1 MTDAPHSE
9 AAEQSVVGQ
18 MLANPACIGDVTGTL
33 LDGSHFFLSA
43 HRVLYDAIVESF
55 YADDPTDPLTIA
67 ETCGPRLAKLWGLDE
82 KLAVAKVQSYAN
94 GHTLAADPVDHARVV
109 KRHADLRALLGVA
122 ATIEREVAAEQHPP
136 EQIAGIVSSEA
147 MKIATGTLTAHEVV
161 SFGDAGRRFI
171 QAMRERVALKQAGVE
186 PGVKFNIAAIDGFTK
201 GVQPTE
207 LVIGGGESG
216 VGKALA
222 LDTPLPT
229 PTGWTTQGDAEPGTL
244 LFDEAGEVCVVRAVS
259 EIWNGRPCFR
269 VRFSDG
275 ESIVADAEH
284 EWVVGTARAYM
295 HAWRRGDDDA
305 GAAAQRLTTSDLHDA
320 QERGERRASVAVA
333 QPLYLGPVDLP
344 IPPYTLGAWLGDGT
358 SACGEITCAK
368 PDHAI
373 LGEIAKDG
381 FPTASTSKD
390 GLRHTIVDL
399 RERLSGA
406 GLLGEKRIPA
416 SYLRAGLGQRL
427 DLLQGIVDTDGHVST
442 KGRVEITL
450 MNEQLAYDVREL
462 VETLGSKATLT
473 VDRARVDGRYVGDR
487 YRVRFLTG
495 MPVARLARKVDRLRL
510 GLRKGKHARRVI
522 VAVEP
527 VESVPVRCLSVSSE
541 SHLYLAGER
550 MVPTHNS
557 GLWWIAAKNYAD
569 SQYQRPPG
577 ERVGTLILS
586 LEMGEL
592 PSSTR
597 FAQGMTHIESAYMRE
612 GTLSTD
618 ELRKIVTEWKRRK
631 DWPLWLN
638 YASGLRL
645 SQLRALVAEAIRK
658 HGVGLVVVDHFLL
671 LEPDQRMDSNEADDE
686 RVRFLKN
693 QIAKDL
699 NVAVVCL
706 AHTRKS
712 IERADKRPRLSDLRG
727 SGMISAFADYVMLM
741 FRPWQYAS
749 EKDRSELR
757 VHSTDAEMIHA
768 KNRHGIDGMGEF
780 YFDAAK
786 QVAL

>member
-269 VRFSDG
+269 VRSPRRPG
-275 ESIVADAEH
+275 
-284 EWVVGTARAYM
+284 
-295 HAWRRGDDDA
+295 AWRA
-305 GAAAQRLTTSDLHDA
+305 
-320 QERGERRASVAVA
+320 ASVSRGGATS
-333 QPLYLGPVDLP
+333 LP
-344 IPPYTLGAWLGDGT
+344 RPGGSSDPALHTRRMARRWHVRVWGD
-358 SACGEITCAK
+358 
-368 PDHAI
+368 H
-373 LGEIAKDG
+373 
-381 FPTASTSKD
+381 
-390 GLRHTIVDL
+390 L
-399 RERLSGA
+399 REA
-406 GLLGEKRIPA
+406 
-416 SYLRAGLGQRL
+416 
-427 DLLQGIVDTDGHVST
+427 
-442 KGRVEITL
+442 
-450 MNEQLAYDVREL
+450 
-462 VETLGSKATLT
+462 
-473 VDRARVDGRYVGDR
+473 
-487 YRVRFLTG
+487 
-495 MPVARLARKVDRLRL
+495 
-510 GLRKGKHARRVI
+510 
-522 VAVEP
+522 
-527 VESVPVRCLSVSSE
+527 
-541 SHLYLAGER
+541 
-550 MVPTHNS
+550 
-557 GLWWIAAKNYAD
+557 
-569 SQYQRPPG
+569 
-577 ERVGTLILS
+577 
-586 LEMGEL
+586 
-592 PSSTR
+592 
-597 FAQGMTHIESAYMRE
+597 
-612 GTLSTD
+612 
-618 ELRKIVTEWKRRK
+618 
-631 DWPLWLN
+631 
-638 YASGLRL
+638 
-645 SQLRALVAEAIRK
+645 
-658 HGVGLVVVDHFLL
+658 
-671 LEPDQRMDSNEADDE
+671 
-686 RVRFLKN
+686 
-693 QIAKDL
+693 
-699 NVAVVCL
+699 
-706 AHTRKS
+706 
-712 IERADKRPRLSDLRG
+712 RPRDSWRDCQGRISDSLHQQRWPT
-727 SGMISAFADYVMLM
+727 SH
-741 FRPWQYAS
+741 
-749 EKDRSELR
+749 DR
-757 VHSTDAEMIHA
+757 
-768 KNRHGIDGMGEF
+768 
-780 YFDAAK
+780 
-786 QVAL
+786 

>member
-216 VGKALA
+216 VGK
-222 LDTPLPT
+222 
-229 PTGWTTQGDAEPGTL
+229 
-244 LFDEAGEVCVVRAVS
+244 
-259 EIWNGRPCFR
+259 
-269 VRFSDG
+269 
-275 ESIVADAEH
+275 
-284 EWVVGTARAYM
+284 
-295 HAWRRGDDDA
+295 
-305 GAAAQRLTTSDLHDA
+305 
-320 QERGERRASVAVA
+320 
-333 QPLYLGPVDLP
+333 
-344 IPPYTLGAWLGDGT
+344 
-358 SACGEITCAK
+358 
-368 PDHAI
+368 
-373 LGEIAKDG
+373 
-381 FPTASTSKD
+381 
-390 GLRHTIVDL
+390 
-399 RERLSGA
+399 
-406 GLLGEKRIPA
+406 
-416 SYLRAGLGQRL
+416 
-427 DLLQGIVDTDGHVST
+427 
-442 KGRVEITL
+442 
-450 MNEQLAYDVREL
+450 
-462 VETLGSKATLT
+462 
-473 VDRARVDGRYVGDR
+473 
-487 YRVRFLTG
+487 
-495 MPVARLARKVDRLRL
+495 
-510 GLRKGKHARRVI
+510 
-522 VAVEP
+522 
-527 VESVPVRCLSVSSE
+527 
-541 SHLYLAGER
+541 
-550 MVPTHNS
+550 S

-749 EKDRSELR
+749 EKDRNEGR
-757 VHSTDAEMIHA
+757 VHSTDAEMLHC